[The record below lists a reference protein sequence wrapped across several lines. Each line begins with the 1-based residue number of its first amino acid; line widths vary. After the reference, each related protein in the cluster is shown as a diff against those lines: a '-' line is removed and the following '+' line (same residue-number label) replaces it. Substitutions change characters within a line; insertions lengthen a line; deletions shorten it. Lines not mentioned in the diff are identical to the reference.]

1 MKLKIYFNDNTLDI
15 DIKDNYTE
23 QMIIEALENSNILAL
38 TKTDDKAIIINAMN
52 VIAIEIVK

>member
-23 QMIIEALENSNILAL
+23 QIIIEALENSNILAL